1 MKISIDSSSLV
12 RFVSSSFFRLP
23 LFIVFEGNERKRK
36 EGEKRGKRK
45 SRRGTLILWNVTKQR
60 LSRRALR
67 SSFSDRLAID
77 PRQKGIGPTDGWR
90 SLAPPRSSFEC
101 NYSCIDIP
109 SVLVFPS
116 LLFFPLPIILLPTV
130 NQISE
135 FTIQNH
141 IEIILLS
148 LFLSPIIHPFQFH
161 PFSWTP
167 CNPHY
172 QPSDYYKFIIRG
184 IKHGAY

>member
-1 MKISIDSSSLV
+1 MAACPSFVHALHGEKSDRLIDRLVNVKPAELSIKQEAKEWQQRDSKQPRFNRISLTIRDKITGQTSPPHRIPASSMKISIDSSSLV

-77 PRQKGIGPTDGWR
+77 PRQKGIGPTDG
-90 SLAPPRSSFEC
+90 
-101 NYSCIDIP
+101 
-109 SVLVFPS
+109 
-116 LLFFPLPIILLPTV
+116 
-130 NQISE
+130 
-135 FTIQNH
+135 
-141 IEIILLS
+141 
-148 LFLSPIIHPFQFH
+148 
-161 PFSWTP
+161 
-167 CNPHY
+167 
-172 QPSDYYKFIIRG
+172 
-184 IKHGAY
+184 